1 MRFGVGAG
9 KPGVVIFL
17 TLGTGVGSGVF
28 VDGTLVPNTEFGQ
41 MEIRGR
47 PAERRSAAVARVRR
61 GLSWKAWAMDLDE
74 HLQRIEDLMWPTL
87 FILGGGVSKNADR
100 FIPRLTTRTPVVAG
114 LAAQRRGH
122 HRRGRRGCRGPGGR
136 GQHLGQPAGVPAP
149 QARRRDLIHGSSGV
163 SSGSFPERLTPESE
177 VPTMTTESR
186 PAADPAAAPTVA
198 QMLIGGESV
207 DAADGQTFDVVDPAT
222 GRTIATA
229 PLGGREDVDRA
240 VAAAQKA
247 FADRKGWA
255 NWAAGKRG
263 RSLSKLAD
271 LIKKNSE
278 ELAQLESH
286 NVGKP
291 ITGARGEV
299 VGASLVFDYY
309 AGAANKL
316 FGQTIPVSKPGH
328 RPDPARTDRRRG
340 LIVPWNF
347 PILMASW
354 KVAPALAAGNTAI
367 LKPASYSPLTAIRLG
382 QLALEAGIPAGV
394 LNIVTG
400 PGGTAGASIAA
411 HDGIGKVAFTGETT
425 TGQEIMRLASGNV
438 KKISLELG
446 GKSPNIVFADADLEK
461 FASESPYSVFDNAG
475 QDCCARSRI
484 LVERSAHDQVVELFA
499 EATRKVKVGDPAD
512 EATEVGT
519 LVSTK
524 QRDRVKDYIEIG
536 LGEGATIVVG
546 GTEPDDPALADGAYL
561 LPTVFDGVHNDMRIA
576 REEIF
581 GPVVSIIPFDTEE
594 EALTLANS
602 TPYGLSGSIW
612 SRDIGKALRA
622 AKAMQAGRH
631 QRELEQLGPHR
642 SAVRRVQDVGH
653 RPRAWDER
661 ARPLH
666 GDQERL
672 HRHQL
677 RRSSGVRSEGR
688 APVDAAAGRSRWRSG
703 ASDSWSSSRRGWPA
717 AR

>member
-1 MRFGVGAG
+1 
-9 KPGVVIFL
+9 
-17 TLGTGVGSGVF
+17 
-28 VDGTLVPNTEFGQ
+28 
-41 MEIRGR
+41 
-47 PAERRSAAVARVRR
+47 
-61 GLSWKAWAMDLDE
+61 
-74 HLQRIEDLMWPTL
+74 
-87 FILGGGVSKNADR
+87 
-100 FIPRLTTRTPVVAG
+100 
-114 LAAQRRGH
+114 
-122 HRRGRRGCRGPGGR
+122 
-136 GQHLGQPAGVPAP
+136 
-149 QARRRDLIHGSSGV
+149 
-163 SSGSFPERLTPESE
+163 
-177 VPTMTTESR
+177 MTTEST
-186 PAADPAAAPTVA
+186 PTTESAAAQTVA
-198 QMLIGGESV
+198 RMLIGGESV
-207 DAADGQTFDVVDPAT
+207 DAADGQTFDVVNPAT
-222 GRTIATA
+222 GRVMAAA
-229 PLGGREDVDRA
+229 PLGGRADVDRA
-240 VAAAQKA
+240 VDAARKA
-247 FADRKGWA
+247 FDDRKGWA

-278 ELAQLESH
+278 ELASLESR

-316 FGQTIPVSKPGH
+316 FGQTIPVSKPGIDLTL
-328 RPDPARTDRRRG
+328 REPIGVVG

-367 LKPASYSPLTAIRLG
+367 LKPASYTPLTAIRLG
-382 QLALEAGIPAGV
+382 ELALEAGIPAGV

-411 HDGIGKVAFTGETT
+411 HEGIGKVAFTGETT
-425 TGQEIMRLASGNV
+425 TGQEIMRLASNNV

-461 FASESPYSVFDNAG
+461 FARESPYSVFDNAG

-484 LVERSAHDQVVELFA
+484 LVERSAHERVVELFA

-512 EATEVGT
+512 DATEVGT
-519 LVSTK
+519 LVSAK

-536 LGEGATIVVG
+536 LGEGATLVVG
-546 GTEPDDPALADGAYL
+546 GTAPEDPALADGAYL
-561 LPTVFDGVHNDMRIA
+561 LPTVFDGVDNDMRIA

-594 EALTLANS
+594 EALRLANA

-622 AKAMQAGRH
+622 AKALQAGVISVNSNSSVH
-631 QRELEQLGPHR
+631 TEAPFGGYKMSGIGRELGM
-642 SAVRRVQDVGH
+642 SALDLYTETKNVFIDI
-653 RPRAWDER
+653 
-661 ARPLH
+661 
-666 GDQERL
+666 
-672 HRHQL
+672 
-677 RRSSGVRSEGR
+677 S
-688 APVDAAAGRSRWRSG
+688 
-703 ASDSWSSSRRGWPA
+703 
-717 AR
+717 